1 MAFDTIEINLVEYFQ
16 TTAVKI
22 VTATLLINSSP
33 LLRATGMEGY
43 IKKNIHYNDP
53 NIIYPL
59 NFPFYFINL

>member
-43 IKKNIHYNDP
+43 IKKIS
-53 NIIYPL
+53 ITMTQISFTL
-59 NFPFYFINL
+59 